1 MTTTTA
7 KHTRTPWKVLPDTHK
22 IGGHPNHLFRFI
34 ATANW
39 TEDDGDFSATG
50 EIIAKLT
57 DSQNIAANA
66 SFIVRACNAH
76 DDLLAACMAALEERT
91 LRDELSSIGARAR
104 SKHTQTVESIRL
116 DETRKREILARI
128 IEIGRI
134 TRAAI
139 RKAVGEA

>member
-7 KHTRTPWKVLPDTHK
+7 KHSPTPWKVLPDTHK

-76 DDLLAACMAALEERT
+76 DDLLAALKNLLGGIELQGVFSHDHPDLVAA
-91 LRDELSSIGARAR
+91 
-104 SKHTQTVESIRL
+104 
-116 DETRKREILARI
+116 
-128 IEIGRI
+128 
-134 TRAAI
+134 RAAI
-139 RKAVGEA
+139 RKAGGEA

>member
-39 TEDDGDFSATG
+39 TEDDGDFSTTG

-76 DDLLAACMAALEERT
+76 DDLLAACEALSRRMDAWARCGNPPQHEDKAAMSMA
-91 LRDELSSIGARAR
+91 
-104 SKHTQTVESIRL
+104 
-116 DETRKREILARI
+116 
-128 IEIGRI
+128 
-134 TRAAI
+134 RAAI
-139 RKAVGEA
+139 RKAGGEA

>member
-1 MTTTTA
+1 MTTTA
-7 KHTRTPWKVLPDTHK
+7 KHTPLNWHR
-22 IGGHPNHLFRFI
+22 GEPNQTEYQDGSNWVVPIYAVNANPGDRMPAEAR
-34 ATANW
+34 ATDRKQAR
-39 TEDDGDFSATG
+39 
-50 EIIAKLT
+50 
-57 DSQNIAANA
+57 ANA
-66 SFIVRACNAH
+66 DLIITACNAH
-76 DDLLAACMAALEERT
+76 DDLLAACNAALEERT

-139 RKAVGEA
+139 RKAGGEA